1 MWINNKFMK
10 LLIIQEAT
18 DEPSILATKKFTN
31 LNGHKKLLK
40 EKMDKIGN
48 YQKGPF
54 SFSFKRKI

>member
-1 MWINNKFMK
+1 MK